1 MDFKNKLD
9 EVYNDVVRRLD
20 NFNSTHTKGTLSRMV
35 DYFKAIGDTMHD
47 FAEKFSDK
55 GTELM
60 NKYPDK
66 KEEIK
71 KYISELKDKLISTY
85 KPK

>member
-9 EVYNDVVRRLD
+9 EVYKDVVHRLE
-20 NFNSTHTKGTLSRMV
+20 NFKSSHAQGTLNRMI
-35 DYFKAIGDTMHD
+35 DYMKEIGEALKE
-47 FAEKFSDK
+47 FAEKVAHK
-55 GTELM
+55 GSELM
-60 NKYPDK
+60 EKYPDK

-85 KPK
+85 KHK